1 MSAAGVNMSL
11 EEATKIAEEVVFD
24 LKPFC
29 KRIEATGTVRRK
41 DQETTHDID
50 IVLIRD
56 ESKFETFAKIID
68 LLEYV
73 KGKPDGKWC
82 CRRLESGVMLDI
94 RMCTEAD
101 WGWRLVQHTGPT
113 DFYLWAR
120 AELDRIREQVDER
133 DSSGKWLTGGET
145 NRDYATEEE
154 VFEALGMEYVTPENR
169 HKIEVDMSK
178 IENKDVSLFGII
190 GREDNTLKTL
200 SEQMENEDELN
211 LRINSPGGDAIEG
224 LGIFDFLVAA
234 DMPVSVEI
242 FGEAASAA
250 AIISQGAD
258 KGKRRMAKNASF
270 MIHNPFVGVV
280 GEAGELEKQADE
292 LRGFETRMVKLFSES
307 SGLTQKKIRE
317 LMDDGGTRMDSKKA
331 LELGFVDEIIGAQ
344 NMAPIIWNMADLP
357 EKIIRQLPVLKKTPP
372 NKSFRWQDANANLHQ
387 IPEIGNFDLRI
398 NERTFI
404 TTKEKFLMLQQ
415 FVNLSGKHG
424 PDEALAFFTELKE
437 NKPQDPSNAGILALE
452 STVNTLKA
460 DLVVK
465 SSLLKGV
472 VEKQDKQELEERR
485 VRIDACLTAF
495 RIDVSQKDKAIEAYV
510 DIEPD
515 AVKDSQ
521 PLFEASMI
529 YMESSKPR
537 EDLKELVKIAGSGG
551 GGKDDEILDV
561 SDEDF
566 EKKISI
572 KIKAL
577 IDGDKIKDFEQ
588 AYAEMK
594 KIEPELI
601 KKYEG
606 V

>member
-1 MSAAGVNMSL
+1 MSATGVNMSL

-68 LLEYV
+68 SLEYV

-82 CRRLESGVMLDI
+82 CRRMDSGVMLDI

-101 WGWRLVQHTGPT
+101 WGWRLIQHTGPT

-120 AELDRIREQVDER
+120 AELEGNEKNF
-133 DSSGKWLTGGET
+133 S
-145 NRDYATEEE
+145 TEEE
-154 VFEALGMEYVTPENR
+154 VFKALGMDYITPEDR

-178 IENKDVSLFGII
+178 IENKDVSLFGIV
-190 GREDNTLKTL
+190 GFEDNTLKNII
-200 SEQMENEDELN
+200 EQIENEDELN
-211 LRINSPGGDAIEG
+211 LRINSPGGDAVEG
-224 LGIFDFLVAA
+224 LGIFDFIVAA

-258 KGKRRMAKNASF
+258 KGKRRMAKNATF
-270 MIHNPFVGVV
+270 MIHNPFTFSG
-280 GEAGELEKQADE
+280 GEAEDFEKKAEE
-292 LRGFETRMVKLFSES
+292 LRNFENRMVKLFAES
-307 SGLTQKKIRE
+307 TGQTQKKIRD
-317 LMDDGGTRMDSKKA
+317 LMDDGGTSMDSKKA
-331 LELGFVDEIIGAQ
+331 LELGFIDEIIGAQ

-357 EKIIRQLPVLKKTPP
+357 EKIVRQLPVLKKTPP
-372 NKSFRWQDANANLHQ
+372 NKSFRWQDADANTQQL
-387 IPEIGNFDLRI
+387 PTGNELFDLRI
-398 NERTFI
+398 NGRTFI
-404 TTKEKFLMLQQ
+404 ITKEKFLMLQQ
-415 FVNLSGKHG
+415 FVNLSGKRG

-452 STVNTLKA
+452 STVNILKA

-485 VRIDACLTAF
+485 DRIDACLTTF
-495 RIDVSQKDKAIEAYV
+495 RIDVSQKDLAIKAYV
-510 DIEPD
+510 DIEPET
-515 AVKDSQ
+515 VLDSQ
-521 PLFEASMI
+521 PLFDAAMI

-537 EDLKELVKIAGSGG
+537 EDLKGLVKLAGSGG
-551 GGKDDEILDV
+551 EGKPGFVADDKLGGSAIEQEV
-561 SDEDF
+561 SALINSVKAD
-566 EKKISI
+566 KKIKLVEAEAI
-572 KIKAL
+572 VKA
-577 IDGDKIKDFEQ
+577 DN
-588 AYAEMK
+588 
-594 KIEPELI
+594 PELYE
-601 KKYEG
+601 KYEASIAG
-606 V
+606 